1 MIEKKCPVSK
11 NILLLFLSTINVPG
25 GKISEAHYENIS
37 GENKKTTNESA
48 VRYLLEKTPLDKIFI
63 IASEKTRQ
71 EIQGYNEAIT
81 HLDFFL
87 ERVKKFCPEIDCEM
101 LDLTRLLEYSSL
113 KIGSLL
119 YSNYNRENYFRIR
132 GERNLSNHARE
143 DPSDFKTAD
152 ELRNFLSDALNNIIK
167 NMPAQ

>member
-11 NILLLFLSTINVPG
+11 NILLLFLSTINAPG

-37 GENKKTTNESA
+37 GENTKTTNESA

-101 LDLTRLLEYSSL
+101 LDLTRLLEYSGL

-132 GERNLSNHARE
+132 GERNLRTSVHKR
-143 DPSDFKTAD
+143 
-152 ELRNFLSDALNNIIK
+152 LSKVWI
-167 NMPAQ
+167 

>member
-1 MIEKKCPVSK
+1 
-11 NILLLFLSTINVPG
+11 
-25 GKISEAHYENIS
+25 
-37 GENKKTTNESA
+37 
-48 VRYLLEKTPLDKIFI
+48 
-63 IASEKTRQ
+63 
-71 EIQGYNEAIT
+71 
-81 HLDFFL
+81 
-87 ERVKKFCPEIDCEM
+87 M
-101 LDLTRLLEYSSL
+101 LDLTRLLEYSGL